1 MELGNQPLYD
11 SKHCEASACATPEA
25 NLCYD
30 FLTILTGT
38 EVAQQQHPPP
48 RRAAWK
54 PDPDI
59 REQLWVSLPLG
70 MDHGIAWFKAAD
82 VVKSL

>member
-11 SKHCEASACATPEA
+11 SKHCEASACATPKA
-25 NLCYD
+25 NLYYD

-38 EVAQQQHPPP
+38 EVTQQQFPPP
-48 RRAAWK
+48 WK

-59 REQLWVSLPLG
+59 REQSWVSVPLG

-82 VVKSL
+82 VVKYL